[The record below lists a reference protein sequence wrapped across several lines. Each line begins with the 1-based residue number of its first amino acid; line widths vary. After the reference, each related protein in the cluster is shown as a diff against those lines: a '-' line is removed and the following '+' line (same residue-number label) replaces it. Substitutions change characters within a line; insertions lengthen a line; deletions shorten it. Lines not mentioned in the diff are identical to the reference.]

1 MRLKVGDKI
10 YSKVSSSDITLDKAY
25 VVTKVR
31 SKTYWTGDDICIL
44 DNSGLN
50 WWFGQIG
57 ETECWTEWFISEKEW
72 IRNKKLEQLDI

>member
-10 YSKVSSSDITLDKAY
+10 YSKVSSSGLTLDKAY
-25 VVTKVR
+25 VVTQW
-31 SKTYWTGDDICIL
+31 SGDDICIL

-57 ETECWTEWFISEKEW
+57 ETECWTGWFISEKEW
-72 IRNKKLEQLDI
+72 VRNKKLEELGI

>member
-10 YSKVSSSDITLDKAY
+10 YSKVSSSGLTLDRAY

-31 SKTYWTGDDICIL
+31 DKTYWTDDDICIL
-44 DNSGLN
+44 DDSGLN

-57 ETECWTEWFISEKEW
+57 ETECGKEKV
-72 IRNKKLEQLDI
+72 KKTTLKAIDRMVY